1 MSYGLSSGLKK
12 RALQTL
18 MQKPFHLPSP
28 KWVFILALA
37 SLWICLFISQG
48 RSDPYASGGIDN
60 AGSKVQPIA
69 AGGLRRGFYRTGVQ
83 ILLAPG
89 ALTYWRVPGEAG
101 VPPVFSF
108 AGSENVARAEV
119 LYPAPERIEEDGTQA
134 FGYRG
139 EVIFP
144 IHVTPEDAARPVLL
158 MLSLSY
164 AVCKRICM
172 PESAEMQIRLAPSDG
187 PGPQEAVL
195 AKAEAKL
202 PRPLSGEE
210 ANGKFALTRVPS
222 QAAVLW
228 RLTWLGSP
236 ATDLFVEAPEGWYFE
251 TKKTGQPNEFLI
263 EQVQAKEGAALPPL
277 TLTLT
282 GPQVSFEFPLSL
294 DSNSAK
300 P

>member
-1 MSYGLSSGLKK
+1 
-12 RALQTL
+12 

-119 LYPAPERIEEDGTQA
+119 LYPAPERI
-134 FGYRG
+134 
-139 EVIFP
+139 
-144 IHVTPEDAARPVLL
+144 
-158 MLSLSY
+158 
-164 AVCKRICM
+164 
-172 PESAEMQIRLAPSDG
+172 
-187 PGPQEAVL
+187 
-195 AKAEAKL
+195 
-202 PRPLSGEE
+202 
-210 ANGKFALTRVPS
+210 
-222 QAAVLW
+222 
-228 RLTWLGSP
+228 
-236 ATDLFVEAPEGWYFE
+236 
-251 TKKTGQPNEFLI
+251 
-263 EQVQAKEGAALPPL
+263 
-277 TLTLT
+277 
-282 GPQVSFEFPLSL
+282 
-294 DSNSAK
+294 
-300 P
+300 